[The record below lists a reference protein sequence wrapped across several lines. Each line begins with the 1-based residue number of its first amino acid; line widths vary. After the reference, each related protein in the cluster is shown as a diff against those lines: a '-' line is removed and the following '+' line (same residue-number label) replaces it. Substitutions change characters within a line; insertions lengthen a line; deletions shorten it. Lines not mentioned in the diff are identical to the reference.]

1 MKINA
6 KFEKYNERNNDS
18 QLYFF
23 ILLSVASCI
32 R

>member
-6 KFEKYNERNNDS
+6 KSEKYNERSNDS

-23 ILLSVASCI
+23 ILLSVVFTA
-32 R
+32 